1 MSWNMENEDC
11 VFAGEIDAHRTNPT
25 CDFTAHNGNYCVQQN
40 SIRPGFGVQCDP
52 TGPIKE
58 YCPDGSLCPPLKPG
72 AKYSLCPGE
81 DPAFCA
87 DTPNTKESCSGPIP
101 GSPAGKYLWCKK
113 DGPSPKP
120 GPAPGPKPGPKPGP
134 GPAPAPKPGPAP
146 PELCGIVES
155 EYKHPKIADSSCF
168 WHEKTYASGCCKND
182 NLLERGMCISLDN
195 GAQEGGCITDY
206 GYHKDDNDI
215 CSTMGDKICS
225 NLDVPW
231 YGIETR
237 SCVPDYRSPLGFGCI
252 SGYNNLA
259 DYCYAKAPNDVHVD
273 GSPLKL
279 SFCRKNKEQLKAD
292 NQHDLV
298 AAMDQTASC
307 LTGGEVGYYVP
318 YQTYSSAPSGNCRF
332 KINDKIE
339 DMNTSNRY
347 KCNLVDKPHKWYDDD
362 TDKPVDIN
370 SNNTYWNF
378 RTQSCEPIK
387 AQHVDDKGNK
397 YWKPPLTAY
406 SRWSKKPE

>member
-1 MSWNMENEDC
+1 MVWNTENEDC
-11 VFAGEIDAHRTNPT
+11 VFAGEIDSHRTNPT

-52 TGPIKE
+52 THPIKE

-101 GSPAGKYLWCKK
+101 GSPFGKYLWCKK

-120 GPAPGPKPGPKPGP
+120 APK
-134 GPAPAPKPGPAP
+134 PAPKPPPPKPSPKPAP

-155 EYKHPKIADSSCF
+155 QYKFPNDEAQDSC
-168 WHEKTYASGCCKND
+168 WWYEKKLGGCCKND
-182 NLLERGMCISLDN
+182 NLTERGMCTSRLN
-195 GAQEGGCITDY
+195 NAYTQGTSCITDY
-206 GYHKDDNDI
+206 GYHINNDDI
-215 CSTMGDKICS
+215 CSKIGDKICS
-225 NLDVPW
+225 NLDVPMFTS
-231 YGIETR
+231 ETQN
-237 SCVPDYRSPLGFGCI
+237 CVPDYRSPLGFGCI
-252 SGYNNLA
+252 SGYNNVF
-259 DYCYAKAPNDVHVD
+259 DYCYPKAPNDFKGPGMD
-273 GSPLKL
+273 KI
-279 SFCRKNKEQLKAD
+279 SFCGKNKKQLEAD

-298 AAMDQTASC
+298 AAMDQTAEC
-307 LTGGEVGYYVP
+307 LSGGHVGYYVP
-318 YQTYSSAPSGNCRF
+318 YQTGKNEPSGTCRF
-332 KINDKIE
+332 IINDEVE

-347 KCNLVDKPHKWYDDD
+347 KCNLVNKPPHQWYDDD
-362 TDKPVDIN
+362 TDKPVKIN

-387 AQHVDDKGNK
+387 AQHVDEKGNT

-406 SRWSKKPE
+406 PRYSFKP